1 MLRVVHVT
9 LRVHKRRWCRVS
21 GMGLMLGA
29 GICRV

>member
-9 LRVHKRRWCRVS
+9 LRVHKRRGCRVR
-21 GMGLMLGA
+21 MGLMLGA